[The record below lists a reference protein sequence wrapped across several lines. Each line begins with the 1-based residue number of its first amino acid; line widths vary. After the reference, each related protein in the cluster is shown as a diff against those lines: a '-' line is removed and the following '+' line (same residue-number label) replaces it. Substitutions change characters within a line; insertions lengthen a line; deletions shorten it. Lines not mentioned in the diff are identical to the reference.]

1 MTEGNPS
8 FIISDM
14 DESNVLS
21 KLNLDEDVLSK
32 AGPILVEPVG
42 YLIQASK
49 VVSKPTIQPIINN
62 CREDSLSNA
71 KTELD
76 NYVVNTNLTTL
87 RFMIGLTISCQNTWL
102 DRISLRIR

>member
-49 VVSKPTIQPIINN
+49 VVFKPTIQPIINN

-76 NYVVNTNLTTL
+76 NYAVKTNL
-87 RFMIGLTISCQNTWL
+87 
-102 DRISLRIR
+102 